1 MQHIMV
7 KCNYGANHSELRN
20 IAKEINEEFLQF
32 FLFSETWFIQYEQDT
47 NENIQNLLIQA
58 EHVINLLFM
67 KDFSYLV
74 MLCSKEL
81 QRFDVLPHYAMNVC
95 KKLKQQLQHGMESFQ
110 KGETPSAISI
120 EKGNAVKQYTIW
132 GDFKQNITKIT
143 DDQTY
148 KNVRL
153 LVPSERG
160 RVTRSGTIYMVVTKK
175 DTKI

>member
-1 MQHIMV
+1 
-7 KCNYGANHSELRN
+7 
-20 IAKEINEEFLQF
+20 
-32 FLFSETWFIQYEQDT
+32 
-47 NENIQNLLIQA
+47 
-58 EHVINLLFM
+58 
-67 KDFSYLV
+67 

>member
-1 MQHIMV
+1 
-7 KCNYGANHSELRN
+7 
-20 IAKEINEEFLQF
+20 
-32 FLFSETWFIQYEQDT
+32 
-47 NENIQNLLIQA
+47 
-58 EHVINLLFM
+58 M

-132 GDFKQNITKIT
+132 GDFKQNIIKIT

-160 RVTRSGTIYMVVTKK
+160 RVTRSGTIYGCDKGYKK
-175 DTKI
+175 FVKVKFKDFAKFLQSFIKELENRFEPWPQLIENNHFYFC

>member
-1 MQHIMV
+1 MKSFYEILLKIQ
-7 KCNYGANHSELRN
+7 RN
-20 IAKEINEEFLQF
+20 ER
-32 FLFSETWFIQYEQDT
+32 DT

-132 GDFKQNITKIT
+132 GDFK
-143 DDQTY
+143 
-148 KNVRL
+148 
-153 LVPSERG
+153 
-160 RVTRSGTIYMVVTKK
+160 
-175 DTKI
+175 